1 MSMLNI
7 HRLYCQRFLDQFEK
21 AQEKLLNLQ
30 QSESAQ
36 EFELLFDCFK
46 RECQKNLSRLEVNKE
61 DKKQDQLFK
70 QLDLICKHINKL
82 IPPLLNLKNNYLT
95 SEEVILYFEDQH
107 RFKKVINKHLQ
118 DLDVFLNSMSN

>member
-95 SEEVILYFEDQH
+95 SEEVILYFELE
-107 RFKKVINKHLQ
+107 NP
-118 DLDVFLNSMSN
+118 